1 MKEVTTVLGPIPADE
16 LGFTSMHEHV
26 LYDGTVYFKRT
37 EGKFAKD
44 MPVKPEDAVSL
55 ENIGL
60 HQRNFTLTRDACSMQ
75 DEDWMAAELAEFK
88 ESGGQALVDMSAP
101 GLRCNLPGI
110 KRLSARTGVHIVA
123 TTGLYTEDSWPE
135 RFQAMTRDEYQA
147 YMLDEIEHGIEG
159 TGILPGAIKIAITE
173 LTKQQELALRAT
185 GRACNESGLMLTV
198 HPGFEI
204 GNDGRRIVKILKEE
218 GVDLDR
224 VVIAHGDGFLV
235 GGDLKTLI
243 LQPESWCLSIDYH
256 KELLDQGANISID
269 CFGHQ
274 WSLEATGWIIE
285 KDWHRLGGLVAL
297 IKEGYSPQIVLGTD
311 TFLKI
316 LTRRGGGEGY
326 CRLTRFVIPTLRD
339 VGVSD
344 FDIRQMTVQN
354 PARLLARQ
362 L

>member
-1 MKEVTTVLGPIPADE
+1 MNEVMTVLGPVPDGE

-37 EGKFAKD
+37 EGKFPES
-44 MPVKPEDAVSL
+44 MPVKPDDPVSL

-60 HQRNFTLTRDACSMQ
+60 HQRNFTLTRDGCSMQ
-75 DEDWMAAELAEFK
+75 DEEWMAAELAEFK
-88 ESGGQALVDMSAP
+88 ESGGNALVEMSAP

-110 KRLSARTGVHIVA
+110 KRLSEKTGVHVIA

-135 RFQAMTRDEYQA
+135 RFQAMTGAEYQA
-147 YMLDEIEHGIEG
+147 YMLDEIENGIED
-159 TGILPGAIKIAITE
+159 TGIKPGALKIAITE
-173 LTKQQELALRAT
+173 LTKQQELALRAA
-185 GRACNESGLMLTV
+185 GRVSNESGLMLTV

-218 GVDLDR
+218 GVNLER
-224 VVIAHGDGFLV
+224 VIVAHGDGFLV
-235 GGDLKTLI
+235 GGDLRTLI
-243 LQPESWCLSIDYH
+243 LQPESWCLSLDYH
-256 KELLDQGANISID
+256 KEVLGQGANISID

-274 WSLEATGWIIE
+274 WSVELTGWILE
-285 KDWHRLGGLVAL
+285 RDWHRLGGLVAL
-297 IKEGYSPQIVLGTD
+297 IKEGYSPQMVLGTD
-311 TFLKI
+311 TFIKI

-326 CRLTRFVIPTLRD
+326 CRLTRFVIPTLRE

-344 FDIRQMTVQN
+344 FDIRQMTVEN

-362 L
+362 V